1 MKWVFLGLA
10 FFFFVSYFAQKEGI
24 HNASTTTRRM
34 DSVRLAKWSIY
45 LTIVFFVAFI
55 ISCLF

>member
-24 HNASTTTRRM
+24 GNTSTTMRRM
-34 DSVRLAKWSIY
+34 DSACLARWCIL